1 MLKTPGRAPKLSS
14 GCQNQPIAKVA
25 VCRCSDCSGSGSRG
39 HSLAIMRSCWCR
51 PTAARAARPVETG
64 TSHSIFAV
72 GEAPRGFLASR
83 RSRGRRRIRGR
94 ESSESS
100 GVLPEVRE
108 FITRH
113 TAYNKHDTGWAK
125 GAPSEVGHGV
135 ASNEVLSCRWLH
147 QKVRR
152 LARLGRSPAQAR
164 DGVLMGCTFYT
175 RKVRS
180 VRLSRKAASI
190 VIFVMLLPRV
200 RWREKSGCTSPGN
213 YWEASC
219 NYWEASSD

>member
-1 MLKTPGRAPKLSS
+1 MEGPQGFGGDPKVFGNL
-14 GCQNQPIAKVA
+14 
-25 VCRCSDCSGSGSRG
+25 
-39 HSLAIMRSCWCR
+39 
-51 PTAARAARPVETG
+51 
-64 TSHSIFAV
+64 
-72 GEAPRGFLASR
+72 GFLIDMPFL
-83 RSRGRRRIRGR
+83 GG
-94 ESSESS
+94 
-100 GVLPEVRE
+100 
-108 FITRH
+108 
-113 TAYNKHDTGWAK
+113 
-125 GAPSEVGHGV
+125 GHGV
-135 ASNEVLSCRWLH
+135 TSNEVLSCRWLH